1 MRPNHNYT
9 NFVNALMENINELTD
24 EIYESII
31 DGDYDSL
38 NVSIRNLQSV
48 LRNIQK
54 LNEYEF

>member
-1 MRPNHNYT
+1 
-9 NFVNALMENINELTD
+9 MENINELTD